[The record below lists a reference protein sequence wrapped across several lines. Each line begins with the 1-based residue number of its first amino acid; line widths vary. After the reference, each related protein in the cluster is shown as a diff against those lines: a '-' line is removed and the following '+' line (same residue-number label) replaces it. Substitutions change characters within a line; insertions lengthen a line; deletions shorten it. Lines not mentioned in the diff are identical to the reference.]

1 MIKLN
6 RLEFFIFWCIVL
18 IQSLVW
24 SRFLLS
30 LSIGAIVVV
39 AFFNIPKGKNDK
51 MTIFQWVF
59 EYLQFWH
66 WQCPPLFKESFGQYL
81 FNLTKNR
88 SLLALTI
95 PFFLVVSS
103 GFWSENLPY
112 WLNRLQLRLP
122 FFILPFAFC
131 LLPPLSKRQFQSLLF
146 FFLIIISVNI
156 ACVLTNYALHFDDIT
171 KKLGQG
177 IAMPFLK
184 EHIIFS
190 IMAAF
195 ACLVGMA
202 LWHSSFFIKY
212 KWEKN
217 VIAALTLFIFIG
229 LHIMAVRTGLIALY
243 LCLILRGVLFIFQ
256 SRRYIV
262 GFAGLL
268 ILALIPYLSYQF
280 LPSFQQRV
288 HYAIWDFEQYQ
299 MGDPSAKSDSERLVS
314 LKIGSQIFSEN
325 KILGVG
331 FGDIEQEMK
340 HLYEQ
345 NYPQLDPKLPH
356 NQWLLTAMGLGIVG
370 LVASLISFVIPLLE
384 KQRFK
389 NLTFL
394 SLHILIFVYCMTDIP
409 FEGTFSL
416 SFYVFFVCLFL
427 NQDKMSD
434 SFQSTKI

>member
-1 MIKLN
+1 MIKIN
-6 RLEFFIFWCIVL
+6 RIEFFIFWCIVL

-30 LSIGAIVVV
+30 FSLGAIFIV
-39 AFFNIPKGKNDK
+39 ALFDIPKGKDTK
-51 MTIFQWVF
+51 MTLFQWII

-66 WQCPPLFKESFGQYL
+66 WQRPPQYPAI
-81 FNLTKNR
+81 NR
-88 SLLALTI
+88 SFLALTI
-95 PFFLVVSS
+95 PFFLVLLS
-103 GFWSENLPY
+103 GFLSENLPY
-112 WLNRLQLRLP
+112 WLSRVQLRLP
-122 FFILPFAFC
+122 FLLLPFAFSQI
-131 LLPPLSKRQFQSLLF
+131 LFLPTATGCTISKKQFQSLLF
-146 FFLIIISVNI
+146 FFLIVISVNM
-156 ACVLTNYALHFDDIT
+156 VLVLSNYALNFEEIT

-190 IMAAF
+190 VMAAF
-195 ACLVGMA
+195 ACLVGME
-202 LWHSSFFIKY
+202 LWRSSFFIKY

-217 VIAALTLFIFIG
+217 VIAVLSLFIFVG
-229 LHIMAVRTGLIALY
+229 LHIIAVRTGLIALY
-243 LCLILRGVLFIFQ
+243 LCLILRGALFIFQ
-256 SRRYIV
+256 SRSYIV
-262 GFAGLL
+262 GIVGLL
-268 ILALIPYLSYQF
+268 VLSLIPYLSYQF

-288 HYAIWDFEQYQ
+288 HYTIWDFEQYQ

-314 LKIGSQIFSEN
+314 LKIGSQIFLEN

-356 NQWLLTAMGLGIVG
+356 NQWVLTAMGLGIVG
-370 LVASLISFVIPLLE
+370 LVISLISFVIPLLE
-384 KQRFK
+384 KQRFR
-389 NLTFL
+389 NFTFF
-394 SLHILIFVYCMTDIP
+394 SLHVLIFVFCMTDIP

-427 NQDKMSD
+427 NQDKNYD
-434 SFQSTKI
+434 AFQNAKI

>member
-1 MIKLN
+1 MIKIN
-6 RLEFFIFWCIVL
+6 RIEFFLFWCIVL

-30 LSIGAIVVV
+30 FSLGAIFIV
-39 AFFNIPKGKNDK
+39 ALFEISKGKDSK
-51 MTIFQWVF
+51 MTLFQWIF

-66 WQCPPLFKESFGQYL
+66 WQCPPQY
-81 FNLTKNR
+81 FSKFTKNN

-95 PFFLVVSS
+95 PFLLVLLS

-112 WLNRLQLRLP
+112 WLSRVQLRLP
-122 FFILPFAFC
+122 FLLLPFAFSQI
-131 LLPPLSKRQFQSLLF
+131 PTISKRQLQSLLF
-146 FFLIIISVNI
+146 FFSIVISVNM
-156 ACVLTNYALHFDDIT
+156 ALVLTNYALNFEDIT
-171 KKLGQG
+171 KKMGQG
-177 IAMPFLK
+177 ISMPFLK

-190 IMAAF
+190 VMAAF
-195 ACLVGMA
+195 ACLVGVE
-202 LWHSSFFIKY
+202 LWRSSFFIKY

-217 VIAALTLFIFIG
+217 VIAALSVFIFVG
-229 LHIMAVRTGLIALY
+229 LHIIAVRTGLIALY

-262 GFAGLL
+262 GVTGLL
-268 ILALIPYLSYQF
+268 VLALIPYLSYQF

-340 HLYEQ
+340 RLYEQ
-345 NYPQLDPKLPH
+345 NYPQLDPKMPH
-356 NQWLLTAMGLGIVG
+356 NQWLLTAMGLGIIG
-370 LVASLISFVIPLLE
+370 LAISLISFVIPLLE

-389 NLTFL
+389 NFTFL
-394 SLHILIFVYCMTDIP
+394 SLHVLIFVFCMTDIP

-434 SFQSTKI
+434 SFQST